1 MMEQPSSSGVEY
13 PAKRESDFNPYAA
26 PRHATIPETEHAS
39 GDDETIRKKYL
50 SAEANIQSL
59 GSLYCLAAI
68 FAGVACVMNLY
79 SVFGVRRGVV
89 IPEVMQSMMLMAGM
103 MFLFS
108 VLYAGTGMGLRR
120 QKVWSRWVATVFSAI
135 GLIAFP
141 VGTIFAALFLYILW
155 SRKANYVFRPE
166 YQRVIAA
173 TPHIKY
179 RTSIVVWILLGILVV
194 FSLLMVGSVFFAG
207 R

>member
-26 PRHATIPETEHAS
+26 PQHATIPETEHAS

-59 GSLYCLAAI
+59 GSLFLLAAV
-68 FAGVACVMNLY
+68 FSGVGCAMSLY

-89 IPEVMQSMMLMAGM
+89 IPEVIPSLVVVAAMMIV
-103 MFLFS
+103 FT

-120 QKVWSRWVATVFSAI
+120 LKVWSRWGATVFSAI

-194 FSLLMVGSVFFAG
+194 FILLMVGSVFFVG